1 MLLVHGDIN
10 KVRVNDA
17 ALTCFQFRYGG
28 NNVAG
33 GGGWPSCA
41 SQLFFD

>member
-1 MLLVHGDIN
+1 MLLVHGDID
-10 KVRVNDA
+10 KVRVSDA

-33 GGGWPSCA
+33 GGRMVQL
-41 SQLFFD
+41 SQLFF